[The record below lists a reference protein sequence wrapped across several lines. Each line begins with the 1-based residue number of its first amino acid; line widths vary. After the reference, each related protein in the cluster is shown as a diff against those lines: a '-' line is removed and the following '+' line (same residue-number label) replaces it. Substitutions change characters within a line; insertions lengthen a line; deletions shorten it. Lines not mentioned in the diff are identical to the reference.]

1 MSAPLSRIFWSLQ
14 SGIVVSALGT
24 GLVVVGRTIAA
35 NEELAN
41 VLDGFGIVVLM
52 IGIGFTVSA
61 AVSYFL
67 SQRLG
72 LVQSL
77 TTRFSGETPGS

>member
-24 GLVVVGRTIAA
+24 GLIVVSRGIATA
-35 NEELAN
+35 EVAD
-41 VLDGFGIVVLM
+41 VLYGVGIVVLM
-52 IGIGFTVSA
+52 IGIGFVLSA
-61 AVSYFL
+61 AVSFLL

-72 LVQSL
+72 LVQHLSA
-77 TTRFSGETPGS
+77 RYSGEAPGS

>member
-1 MSAPLSRIFWSLQ
+1 MTAPLSRIFWSLQ
-14 SGIVVSALGT
+14 AGIIIGALGAGLVFVSGTATVPEVATFLNGVGIV
-24 GLVVVGRTIAA
+24 I
-35 NEELAN
+35 
-41 VLDGFGIVVLM
+41 LM

-77 TTRFSGETPGS
+77 TTRYSGEAPGS